1 MKLDKEIKE
10 KIHLLLNSDV
20 INYLETSERLVVKN
34 AIDKKILSKT
44 DDESL
49 GEILEKYKKF
59 IKN

>member
-1 MKLDKEIKE
+1 MDKEIKE
-10 KIHLLLNSDV
+10 KIHLLLISDA

-49 GEILEKYKKF
+49 VEILEKYKKF